1 MEILITILLCFIMP
15 FTVLIKPIKK
25 HIQNKENL
33 KDFIKNN
40 KFEIILFFIIVIGS
54 LVRIVGIDKM
64 PNALN
69 VDEASSGY
77 EAYSIMKY
85 GIDRNGNSYPVFL
98 CSWGGGQNALLSY
111 IMIPFIAILGLSE
124 FSIRLPMAIIG
135 IVSLYAFYYLLK
147 NMFDNKKIALA
158 GVAFL
163 AIAPWH
169 IMKSRWGLESNI
181 FPDLILLSFL
191 MLILGLKNKKLK
203 LKIVSFVILGIS
215 AYAYSTSYVFLPI
228 YVLSILVY
236 LIYKRQITI
245 KEALLHVGIVF
256 IVSLPII
263 LYVIINMFDLN
274 QITFL
279 NITIPRLITNR
290 YEEIS
295 TIFSGNLIENCLEN
309 LKNLV
314 LLLITQSDN
323 LNWNALPSYGICYI
337 ISIPF
342 FIVGVRVSKK
352 EYSDNIYNKLMK
364 IWMISSI
371 ILAMFCIINI
381 NRINIIFLPC
391 IYYVVLGIYEVI
403 KKYKAIL
410 SFILIMYITLF
421 GLFILEYS
429 KQDFNEYL
437 TFTSGVKE
445 LSDYCKEADSEQ
457 IYCYYSFKEPY
468 IYMLF
473 YQEYDTN
480 DFIKTVEH
488 FRNDGKFDDIKA
500 FGKYRFYL
508 PKEINENSLVVVPKN
523 SNINYNLEY
532 KNKLTINQFDVYE
545 Y

>member
-1 MEILITILLCFIMP
+1 MKILITVLLSFIMP
-15 FTVLIKPIKK
+15 LIILIRPIRK
-25 HIQNKENL
+25 HIENKENL
-33 KDFIKNN
+33 KEFIKSN
-40 KFEIILFFIIVIGS
+40 KFEIILFFILIIGS
-54 LVRIVGIDKM
+54 LVRVCGIDKM

-98 CSWGGGQNALLSY
+98 YSWGEGQNALLSY
-111 IMIPFIAILGLSE
+111 IMIPFIAIIGLSE

-135 IVSLYAFYYLLK
+135 IISLYAFYYLLK
-147 NMFDNKKIALA
+147 NIFDNKKIALL
-158 GVAFL
+158 GVTFL
-163 AIAPWH
+163 AITPWH

-191 MLILGLKNKKLK
+191 MLTLGLKNKKQI
-203 LKIVSFVILGIS
+203 LKILSFVILGVS
-215 AYAYSTSYVFLPI
+215 AYAYSTSYLFLPI
-228 YVLSILVY
+228 YVLGTLGY
-236 LIYKRQITI
+236 LIYKKQISV
-245 KEALLHVGIVF
+245 KEAILYLGIVF

-263 LYVIINMFDLN
+263 LYVIINMFNLN
-274 QITFL
+274 QITIL
-279 NITIPRLITNR
+279 NITIPKLKLNR
-290 YEEIS
+290 YES
-295 TIFSGNLIENCLEN
+295 TTTIFSGKLIENCLQN
-309 LKNLV
+309 LKNLA

-323 LNWNALPSYGICYI
+323 LNWNALPAYGICYI
-337 ISIPF
+337 VSIPF
-342 FIVGVRVSKK
+342 FIIGVRTSKK
-352 EYSDNIYNKLMK
+352 EYSDNLYNQIIK
-364 IWMISSI
+364 IWMISSV

-391 IYYVVLGIYEVI
+391 IYYVVLGIYQII
-403 KKYKAIL
+403 KKYEFVRPLVI
-410 SFILIMYITLF
+410 IMYATLF
-421 GLFILEYS
+421 SLFILEYS